1 MLQIR
6 DSASGGYTRRDLLQA
21 GGSALLGLSLAQL
34 QQHEAQAAGGRSER
48 AKNILLLYLYGA
60 VSQLESYD
68 PKPEAPAEIRGPFGT
83 INTSVPGV
91 RICELLPRT
100 AARLNK
106 ITLIRSMT
114 QPGAFH
120 NVAMAVTGIR
130 NTSGEM
136 ELAPR
141 DSKHWPF
148 FGSALTYV
156 EEAELRGNPSPI
168 PRNVILPWRQSAN
181 SPTQRAGFHSGF
193 LNPRYDPTVID
204 FLGSADVDSAMAR
217 NDPYLSIRRDARF
230 GFSAARFP
238 EGVAIDRFQERGRLL
253 EQLDQQRRLWERH
266 PEPEAYDF
274 FHRSARQICESH
286 DVIRALDLSREPAAL
301 RDAYGWHLF
310 GQATLTARRLIEA
323 GTRIVTV
330 IWDEYRT
337 QNSGWDVHEKL
348 TPRMRD
354 NLCPQFDQTYSSLL
368 DDLEARG
375 LLDETLVLVLTEH
388 GRTPRAQVSP
398 RGDRD
403 GRDHWGG
410 AYNALLAGA
419 GVARGCVLGRTD
431 GQAAYVRDRPVGPKD
446 LLSTIYHLVG
456 HDPHRIIVDPRGR
469 AMQLVDGGRIVSE
482 IVRG

>member
-1 MLQIR
+1 
-6 DSASGGYTRRDLLQA
+6 
-21 GGSALLGLSLAQL
+21 LLGLSLAQL
-34 QQHEAQAAGGRSER
+34 QQSETQAAGGRSGR

-68 PKPEAPAEIRGPFGT
+68 PKPDAPAEIRGPFGT

-91 RICELLPRT
+91 RICELLPKT

-120 NVAMAVTGIR
+120 NVAMTVTGIR

-141 DSKHWPF
+141 DPKHWPF

-156 EEAELRGNPSPI
+156 EEAEFKGKQSPL
-168 PRNVILPWRQSAN
+168 PQNVILPWRQSAN
-181 SPTQRAGFHSGF
+181 SPHQRAGFHSGF
-193 LNPRYDPTVID
+193 LNPRHDPTVIE
-204 FLGSADVDSAMAR
+204 FHGTADSDSAMAKK
-217 NDPYLSIRRDARF
+217 DPYLSIQRDAWF
-230 GFSAARFP
+230 GFSAAKFP
-238 EGVAIDRFQERGRLL
+238 ADVTIDRFQERGKLL
-253 EQLDQQRRLWERH
+253 EQIDQQRRLWECN
-266 PEPEAYDF
+266 PNPEAYDF
-274 FHRSARQICESH
+274 HQRTARQLCESRE
-286 DVIRALDLSREPAAL
+286 VASALDLNRESAAT

-330 IWDEYRT
+330 IWDEYKT

-348 TPRMRD
+348 TTRMKN
-354 NLCPQFDQTYSSLL
+354 NLCPQFDQTYSTLL

-375 LLDETLVLVLTEH
+375 LLDDTLVLVLTEH
-388 GRTPRAQVSP
+388 GRTPKAQVSA
-398 RGDRD
+398 RGEKD
-403 GRDHWGG
+403 GRDHWSG

-419 GVARGCVLGRTD
+419 GVARGCVLGRSD
-431 GQAAYVRDRPVGPKD
+431 DQAAYVRDRPVGPKD

-469 AMQLVDGGRIVSE
+469 AMQLVDGGQIVSE
-482 IVRG
+482 ILRG